1 MSESFCAENKSAQ
14 TCPASLPGPP
24 AKQLAFVVSIKW
36 LYPVRVKFEFV
47 ASFNRTTGQIG
58 AAKNVG
64 QQTLGLILRLIT
76 DLPFPSRFKQQPGM
90 WRRSPCDLQ
99 IASK

>member
-36 LYPVRVKFEFV
+36 LYPGLQSPSK
-47 ASFNRTTGQIG
+47 ASSQRL
-58 AAKNVG
+58 V
-64 QQTLGLILRLIT
+64 QQA
-76 DLPFPSRFKQQPGM
+76 QA
-90 WRRSPCDLQ
+90 RR
-99 IASK
+99 AV